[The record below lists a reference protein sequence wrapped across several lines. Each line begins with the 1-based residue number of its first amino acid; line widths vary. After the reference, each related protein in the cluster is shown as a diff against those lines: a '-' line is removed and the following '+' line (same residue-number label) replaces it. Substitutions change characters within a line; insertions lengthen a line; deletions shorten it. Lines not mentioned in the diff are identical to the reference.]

1 MYLWYL
7 LNYDLN
13 SFLYC
18 STIFPGN
25 ALYLFHC
32 HKWFRHDWRFVII
45 PDDHFLIVVSVL
57 LSDAA
62 VWLEISIRMK
72 AGAMTIMVLIVKKK
86 RSIDRWCG
94 SHGIDAQDYHWKN
107 KNVQH
112 VICMFPWQMCLWL
125 WTVWK
130 WNYGPICQPIK
141 KWDAKNTD
149 YITCW
154 IDTNSWP
161 TNPDQILDSNYLKS
175 LFKTLH
181 FNNKQKICEMFG
193 SNAWSELSP
202 ERPEKT
208 KQKRTKSDFFKENK
222 MEDLTCYVNHNSIC
236 TLLFFSCYPPSR
248 SYSPVRFGNDRF
260 IFVWTYVFLIILRPP
275 LF

>member
-1 MYLWYL
+1 MHVPLADVFMVM
-7 LNYDLN
+7 N
-13 SFLYC
+13 
-18 STIFPGN
+18 
-25 ALYLFHC
+25 
-32 HKWFRHDWRFVII
+32 
-45 PDDHFLIVVSVL
+45 
-57 LSDAA
+57 
-62 VWLEISIRMK
+62 RME
-72 AGAMTIMVLIVKKK
+72 VK
-86 RSIDRWCG
+86 
-94 SHGIDAQDYHWKN
+94 
-107 KNVQH
+107 
-112 VICMFPWQMCLWL
+112 L
-125 WTVWK
+125 WTDLSTYK
-130 WNYGPICQPIK
+130 EMRCK
-141 KWDAKNTD
+141 KHRL
-149 YITCW
+149 TCW